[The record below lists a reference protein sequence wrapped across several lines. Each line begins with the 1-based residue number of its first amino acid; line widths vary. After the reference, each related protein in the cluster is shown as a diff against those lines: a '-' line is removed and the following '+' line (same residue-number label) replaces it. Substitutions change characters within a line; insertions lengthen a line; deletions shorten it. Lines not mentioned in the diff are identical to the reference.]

1 MTNKIFSF
9 SATETGYNH
18 IKAEPSKVCEDASGF
33 YDDEQMHICVVAD
46 GHGSDNYPRT
56 DRGSQFAVDVAIE
69 QIKAFVGKIYNPNT
83 DNPEIS
89 EKESNELIDKLLYTK
104 IDETHL
110 LQYLSRNILMKWRE
124 FVEKDVEDN
133 PFQQSEMANVSE
145 KYKKRYMSEDISER
159 RAEKAYG
166 CTLIA
171 YVVTEKFS
179 FGMQIGDGKCVVI
192 DQNGSI
198 AEPIPWDENCQMNV
212 TTSICDSDASDEFR
226 YFVTNEK
233 PAAVFCGSDGID
245 DSYAHVEEMYA
256 LYRSILKIFVEHG
269 IEVGKSEIKEYLPV
283 LTKRGSGDD
292 VSIALIMNIKRVTEL
307 TPVFT
312 VQTELFNLENQLKE
326 KQHVAAVNEEKEK
339 ALTTKMSSLM
349 RPGNRNLLNQQLYN
363 QINELRVQMTQMDE
377 EILTL
382 QRKIENLKLR
392 MPNIVAE
399 CESDMA
405 EVLNEETGNST
416 ETQIDESPVVQIAVA
431 AEYVEMA
438 TRTEKA
444 DEVATISDEPTIGE
458 AKEDELELKDVSEDV
473 DMIVP
478 ELSVLQ
484 PIEPQKI
491 VISENIVTIA
501 EQMEKVAQMAEQQAS
516 GDESDVI
523 DGKAA
528 ETPVE

>member
-1 MTNKIFSF
+1 MTDKIFSF

-33 YDDEQMHICVVAD
+33 YDDDQMHICVVAD

-56 DRGSQFAVDVAIE
+56 DRGSQFAVDATIE
-69 QIKAFVGKIYNPNT
+69 QIKAFVGKIYNPNPE
-83 DNPEIS
+83 NPEKS
-89 EKESNELIDKLLYTK
+89 EIESNELIDKLLHTR
-104 IDETHL
+104 INETHL

-124 FVEKDVEDN
+124 FVEKDVEEN
-133 PFQQSEMANVSE
+133 PFQESEMANVSE
-145 KYKKRYMSEDISER
+145 KYKKRYMPDDISER

-198 AEPIPWDENCQMNV
+198 SEPIPWDENCQMNV

-226 YFVTNEK
+226 FFVTEEK
-233 PAAVFCGSDGID
+233 PSAVFCGSDGID
-245 DSYAHVEEMYA
+245 DSYANVEEMYA

-292 VSIALIMNIKRVTEL
+292 VSIALIMDIQRVTEL

-326 KQHVAAVNEEKEK
+326 KQHTAAVNEEKEK
-339 ALTTKMSSLM
+339 ALTSKMSAMM
-349 RPGNRNLLNQQLYN
+349 RPGIRTPLDHQIYN
-363 QINELRVQMTQMDE
+363 QINELRVTMTQMDE

-382 QRKIENLKLR
+382 QRKIDNLKLR
-392 MPNIVAE
+392 MPNVVAQ
-399 CESDMA
+399 CEPGMTEADGA
-405 EVLNEETGNST
+405 ADNDTAVKAEETT
-416 ETQIDESPVVQIAVA
+416 AVQEAVA
-431 AEYVEMA
+431 AEYVEIA
-438 TRTEKA
+438 AHAEKA
-444 DEVATISDEPTIGE
+444 EDAAKLNKEAVEEGQNIVSQQSAATEE
-458 AKEDELELKDVSEDV
+458 KETPELEETTVS
-473 DMIVP
+473 
-478 ELSVLQ
+478 
-484 PIEPQKI
+484 EPQKI
-491 VISENIVTIA
+491 VISEKTVTIA
-501 EQMEKVAQMAEQQAS
+501 EQMAKVSQMAEQS
-516 GDESDVI
+516 VVDEEEVGDT
-523 DGKAA
+523 KNPAA
-528 ETPVE
+528 ETPEE

>member
-1 MTNKIFSF
+1 MTDKIFSF

-33 YDDEQMHICVVAD
+33 YDDDQMHICVVAD

-56 DRGSQFAVDVAIE
+56 DRGSQFAVDAAIE

-83 DNPEIS
+83 ENPEIS
-89 EKESNELIDKLLYTK
+89 VKESNELIDKLLHTR
-104 IDETHL
+104 INETHL

-124 FVEKDVEDN
+124 FVEKDVEEN
-133 PFQQSEMANVSE
+133 PFQESEMANVSE
-145 KYKKRYMSEDISER
+145 KYKKRYMPDDISER

-198 AEPIPWDENCQMNV
+198 SEPIPWDENCQMNV

-226 YFVTNEK
+226 FFVTEEK
-233 PAAVFCGSDGID
+233 PSAVFCGSDGID
-245 DSYAHVEEMYA
+245 DSYANVEEMYA

-292 VSIALIMNIKRVTEL
+292 VSIALIMDIQRVTEL
-307 TPVFT
+307 APVFT

-326 KQHVAAVNEEKEK
+326 KQHTAAVDEEKEK
-339 ALTTKMSSLM
+339 ALTSKMSAMM
-349 RPGNRNLLNQQLYN
+349 RPGIRTPLDHQIYN
-363 QINELRVQMTQMDE
+363 QINELRVTMTQMDE

-382 QRKIENLKLR
+382 QRKIDNLKLR
-392 MPNIVAE
+392 MPNVVAQ
-399 CESDMA
+399 CEPGMTEADGA
-405 EVLNEETGNST
+405 ADNDTAVKAEETT
-416 ETQIDESPVVQIAVA
+416 AVQEAVA
-431 AEYVEMA
+431 AEYVEIA
-438 TRTEKA
+438 ARAEKA
-444 DEVATISDEPTIGE
+444 EDAAKLNKEAVEESQNIVSQQYSATEENETP
-458 AKEDELELKDVSEDV
+458 ELEETTVS
-473 DMIVP
+473 
-478 ELSVLQ
+478 
-484 PIEPQKI
+484 EPQKI
-491 VISENIVTIA
+491 VISEKTVTIA
-501 EQMEKVAQMAEQQAS
+501 EQMAKVSQMAEQS
-516 GDESDVI
+516 VVDEEEVGDT
-523 DGKAA
+523 KNPAA
-528 ETPVE
+528 ETPEE

>member
-1 MTNKIFSF
+1 MTDKIFSF

-33 YDDEQMHICVVAD
+33 YDDDQMHICVVAD

-56 DRGSQFAVDVAIE
+56 DRGSQFAVDAAIE

-83 DNPEIS
+83 ENPEIS
-89 EKESNELIDKLLYTK
+89 EKESNELIDKLLHTR
-104 IDETHL
+104 INETHL

-133 PFQQSEMANVSE
+133 PFQESEMANVSE
-145 KYKKRYMSEDISER
+145 KYKKRYIPEDISER

-198 AEPIPWDENCQMNV
+198 SEPIPWDENCQMNV
-212 TTSICDSDASDEFR
+212 TTSICDSDASDECR
-226 YFVTNEK
+226 FVVTEEK
-233 PAAVFCGSDGID
+233 PSAVFCGSDGID
-245 DSYAHVEEMYA
+245 DSYANVEEMYA

-292 VSIALIMNIKRVTEL
+292 VSIALIMDIQRVTEL

-326 KQHVAAVNEEKEK
+326 KQHTAAVNEEKEK
-339 ALTTKMSSLM
+339 ALTSKMSAMM
-349 RPGNRNLLNQQLYN
+349 RPGIRTPLDHQIYN
-363 QINELRVQMTQMDE
+363 QINELRVTMTQMDE

-382 QRKIENLKLR
+382 QRKIDNLKLR
-392 MPNIVAE
+392 MPNVVAQ
-399 CESDMA
+399 CEPGMTEADGA
-405 EVLNEETGNST
+405 ADNDTAVKAEETT
-416 ETQIDESPVVQIAVA
+416 AVQEAVA
-431 AEYVEMA
+431 AEYVEIA
-438 TRTEKA
+438 AHAEKA
-444 DEVATISDEPTIGE
+444 EDAAKLNKEAVEEGQNIVSQQSAATEE
-458 AKEDELELKDVSEDV
+458 KETPELEETTVS
-473 DMIVP
+473 
-478 ELSVLQ
+478 
-484 PIEPQKI
+484 EPQKI
-491 VISENIVTIA
+491 VISEKTVTIA
-501 EQMEKVAQMAEQQAS
+501 EQMAKVSQMAEQS
-516 GDESDVI
+516 VVDEEEVGDT
-523 DGKAA
+523 KNLAA
-528 ETPVE
+528 ETPEE